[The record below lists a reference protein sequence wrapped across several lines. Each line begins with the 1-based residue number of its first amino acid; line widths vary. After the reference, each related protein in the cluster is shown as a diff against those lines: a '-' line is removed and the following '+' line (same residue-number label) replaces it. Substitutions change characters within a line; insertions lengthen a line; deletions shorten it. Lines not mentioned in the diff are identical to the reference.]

1 MLIRNRRAQEPC
13 DFRSRA
19 FQSRQKLSIHSIDY
33 LSPEKYLIYHVVYFT
48 LCSTRSGP
56 RVIWD
61 FVAGFSSVYYTL
73 CCTRSGLHTIW
84 DVVLGAGLTFFPDGS
99 NEVSHARCRVW
110 EIRISTYG
118 VRTTKRTITSK
129 DPLC

>member
-1 MLIRNRRAQEPC
+1 MLVDPVHPIQTKTQHSLDRLYVYYIR
-13 DFRSRA
+13 S
-19 FQSRQKLSIHSIDY
+19 L
-33 LSPEKYLIYHVVYFT
+33 FT
-48 LCSTRSGP
+48 NLCSSRSGP

-61 FVAGFSSVYYTL
+61 FVAGFPSVYYTL

-84 DVVLGAGLTFFPDGS
+84 DVVLGAGLAFFPDGS
-99 NEVSHARCRVW
+99 NEVSHARWRVW

-118 VRTTKRTITSK
+118 VTTTTRTITSK